1 MASRSP
7 PTSPPVGFRTE
18 TTAAGPPSASGA
30 NTWSG
35 SAYRHRPRTVVPA
48 RRSRVSASVP
58 SRPTRAG
65 SRSAGCGYQQEVVAD
80 PGEDRIDSLTRL
92 EVCEHEGAPAAH
104 PARVA
109 LHDGQVGADVRC
121 QVDLV
126 DEEQVRAHDAG
137 PALARDLL
145 ALRDV
150 DDVDRGVH
158 ELGAERRGQIIAA
171 AFDQEQVEL
180 GKFPHEKMR
189 RLKVH
194 GRVFPDRR
202 VGAAARLD
210 ADDPRGRQGAAPDQK
225 LRVLLRVDV
234 VGDHGHVEPVAQPQ
248 AQRLG
253 QRGLARADGTADSDL
268 QRAREAGLHAHDLNS
283 LVSSVA
289 WRSPASSRPGLKLHR
304 SSTSAESERRVWR
317 SIWRLAA
324 RNSGTHVSA
333 SRRASRET
341 APATS
346 PRAASRV
353 ACATTAASHGP
364 ALPSRWATTNASRP
378 AASTTRPSC
387 TYVSRPNEWTKPP
400 AGKRPSASWR
410 SARNA
415 GSVMAVTR
423 ADGHEH
429 CGAALEDDAK
439 PREELVHRRV
449 VWHQEPLTVERE
461 HEVAVADL
469 ERDPDRLL
477 ARARRDDEHG
487 LGRRLDRD
495 VPARADVEDVAGYQ
509 DAARR
514 ERQRERPPGA
524 RGDASTPPA
533 PLFRGE
539 REHVPL
545 EPDELCG
552 VHVDVWLGDDRH
564 GRAAVAIGPAAGI
577 AGAIEPSA
585 RSGRPRGGNA
595 GRLGVPGAT
604 EPRARSRRTRGG
616 IAGRLGVAGAIG
628 PAARPGGARGGIAGG
643 LGVAGAIEPAARS
656 RRARGGIA
664 GRLGVAG
671 AIEPSARSRRTRGGI
686 AGRLGV
692 AGALEPSA
700 RSRRTRGGIGGRTRA
715 TGARQPSARSR

>member
-304 SSTSAESERRVWR
+304 SSTSRATASEPSRA
-317 SIWRLAA
+317 IAA
-324 RNSGTHVSA
+324 RS
-333 SRRASRET
+333 RASRAT

-353 ACATTAASHGP
+353 ACATTTASHGP

-415 GSVMAVTR
+415 GSVMTVTR

-429 CGAALEDDAK
+429 RGAALEDDAK

-469 ERDPDRLL
+469 DRDPERLL
-477 ARARRDDEHG
+477 RAARRDDEHG

-495 VPARADVEDVAGYQ
+495 VPARADVENVAGDQ

-514 ERQRERPPGA
+514 ERQRERPAGA
-524 RGDASTPPA
+524 RRDAAAPPA
-533 PLFRGE
+533 PLLGGKH
-539 REHVPL
+539 EHVPL
-545 EPDELCG
+545 EPGELHV
-552 VHVDVWLGDDRH
+552 VHVNTGPGDDRH
-564 GRAAVAIGPAAGI
+564 GRAA
-577 AGAIEPSA
+577 S
-585 RSGRPRGGNA
+585 
-595 GRLGVPGAT
+595 
-604 EPRARSRRTRGG
+604 
-616 IAGRLGVAGAIG
+616 
-628 PAARPGGARGGIAGG
+628 
-643 LGVAGAIEPAARS
+643 
-656 RRARGGIA
+656 
-664 GRLGVAG
+664 
-671 AIEPSARSRRTRGGI
+671 AIEPSARSRRGWGGM
-686 AGRLGV
+686 GGHLGD
-692 AGALEPSA
+692 AASAIEPSA
-700 RSRRTRGGIGGRTRA
+700 RS
-715 TGARQPSARSR
+715 